1 LEGVISVKKPITF
14 EQASLVNKARFIEAL
29 PYIAGSRKSRT
40 KPRSIEESIGISIA
54 TAEVVQ
60 EAFRSGRI
68 IRKSP
73 KGFVLNEFKR

>member
-1 LEGVISVKKPITF
+1 MKKPITF

-29 PYIAGSRKSRT
+29 PYIAGSRKHRI
-40 KPRSIEESIGISIA
+40 KPRSSEESIGISVA

-60 EAFRSGRI
+60 EAFQSGRL

-73 KGFVLNEFKR
+73 KGFILNEFKR

>member
-1 LEGVISVKKPITF
+1 MKKPVIF
-14 EQASLVNKARFIEAL
+14 EQASVANKARFIKAL
-29 PYIAGSRKSRT
+29 PYIAGSRKSRA
-40 KPRSIEESIGISIA
+40 KPRSIEESIGISVA

-60 EAFRSGRI
+60 EAFRSGRL

>member
-1 LEGVISVKKPITF
+1 MKRPITF
-14 EQASLVNKARFIEAL
+14 EQASLENKARLIEAL

-60 EAFRSGRI
+60 KAFQSGRL